1 MTLEYR
7 VGGVIITE
15 HTGVWRD
22 SKPTFTEHHKGT
34 QCKGSIGVELEQ
46 LTVQIAHDG
55 YKELARQKSQ
65 SDNQMQLKADYGGAL
80 NSGNV
85 YLRNGGNYITGKPA
99 TSW

>member
-1 MTLEYR
+1 
-7 VGGVIITE
+7 
-15 HTGVWRD
+15 
-22 SKPTFTEHHKGT
+22 
-34 QCKGSIGVELEQ
+34 LEQ

-85 YLRNGGNYITGKPA
+85 YLRNGGNYVTGKPA